1 MKKTII
7 YLTAFLAFSLATT
20 QANAQTDNGKEF
32 LLDYFEETA
41 DNLKDNIQGL
51 SGDQLTFKPSP
62 EDWSVM
68 QTVEHIIKTEKMLFQ
83 MAKELVEKPANPERK
98 ADVKITDEQLI
109 TGITDRSQKAQAPK
123 PVQPTGKYAGVESAI
138 QDFKA
143 QREEILSYL
152 KDISVEELRNH
163 IGDTPVGA
171 ADAYQS
177 FLFIAGHTALH
188 TLQIDE
194 VKENAGFPKN

>member
-1 MKKTII
+1 
-7 YLTAFLAFSLATT
+7 
-20 QANAQTDNGKEF
+20 
-32 LLDYFEETA
+32 
-41 DNLKDNIQGL
+41 
-51 SGDQLTFKPSP
+51 
-62 EDWSVM
+62 
-68 QTVEHIIKTEKMLFQ
+68 

-123 PVQPTGKYAGVESAI
+123 PVQPTGKYTDVESAI

-143 QREEILSYL
+143 QREEILAYL
-152 KDISVEELRNH
+152 ETVSVEELRNH

-177 FLFIAGHTALH
+177 FLFIAGHTARH
-188 TLQIDE
+188 TLQIEE